1 MFGVRPRAE
10 AHNGIRPMRAFTLI
24 RFAVVSSLVAVA
36 FAACGSGKNEGF
48 GDPSAAAGG
57 AEEDAQA
64 GPQGFGDAAQGD
76 GAAATPIGNVTGK
89 VVAPEGT
96 IPIAEALVYLT
107 DTLPP
112 AIPPGVYCDKC
123 VQLTSNAF
131 TYSKPDGTFDLPAY
145 ASGSQYIV
153 TQKGQFRRVRP
164 ITIATGTQTA
174 LADATRLPGHN
185 DLANGDTI
193 PSMKVMAANWDSIAS
208 SLHKLGVT
216 EFAGPPS
223 GLFTVDHTLDDANE
237 AAKYHV
243 IFIPCSGQVND
254 NGGGGNGNVC
264 SGIYTP
270 SSKSKTVMKSYIE
283 QGGKLYVTDWSYE
296 YVRQIWPGYVHFGGE
311 TAAIGSACT
320 LGEYSGPA
328 EWSDPKLDQWMT
340 ANGEGNAELKKS
352 YVQITSTAPQPGFDE
367 TGKSVTVTPK
377 VWAKTMVGGAPRTST
392 VSFQD
397 RCGRVMYSTYHAEG
411 TDNGGSKTLLA
422 QEKALFHILLEVSEC
437 VGVKPV
443 PPIK

>member
-1 MFGVRPRAE
+1 
-10 AHNGIRPMRAFTLI
+10 MRL
-24 RFAVVSSLVAVA
+24 AVVSSIVATA
-36 FAACGSGKNEGF
+36 FVACGSGKNEGF
-48 GDPSAAAGG
+48 GDPNG
-57 AEEDAQA
+57 APGTGDSDAEP
-64 GPQGFGDAAQGD
+64 GPQGFGDAATND
-76 GAAATPIGNVTGK
+76 ATETPIGNVTGK

-96 IPIAEALVYLT
+96 LPIADALVYLT
-107 DTLPP
+107 DAPPP
-112 AIPPGVYCDKC
+112 AIPAGVYCDKC
-123 VQLTSNAF
+123 VQLTSYAF

-145 ASGSQYIV
+145 ATGAQFIV

-164 ITIATGTQTA
+164 ITIAAGTQLAT
-174 LADATRLPGHN
+174 ADASRLPGKN
-185 DLANGDTI
+185 DAANGDTI

-223 GLFTVDHTLDDANE
+223 GFTTDHTLDDLSE
-237 AAKYHV
+237 ASKYHV
-243 IFIPCSGQVND
+243 IFIPCAGQVND
-254 NGGGGNGNVC
+254 SSGSGSGVC
-264 SGIYTP
+264 SGIYSP
-270 SSKSKTVMKSYIE
+270 SSTSKTTMKNYIE

-311 TAAIGSACT
+311 TQEIGSACT

-328 EWSDPKLDQWMT
+328 QWGDPKLQQWMV
-340 ANGEGNAELKKS
+340 AIGEGNAELKKS
-352 YVQITSTAPQPGFDE
+352 YVAITSTAPQPGFDE

-377 VWAKTMVGGAPRTST
+377 VWASTMVGGAARTST

-443 PPIK
+443 PIK